1 LHQFAGW
8 DLPVHLLAEDR
19 GGTLVAVLTLPCA
32 DTAERRAQ
40 VQQRLGAMSLRTELA
55 FTA

>member
-1 LHQFAGW
+1 M
-8 DLPVHLLAEDR
+8 HLVAEDR
-19 GGTLVAVLTLPCA
+19 AGTLVAVLTLPCA
-32 DTAERRAQ
+32 DTAERRSQ

>member
-1 LHQFAGW
+1 MQL
-8 DLPVHLLAEDR
+8 VAEDR
-19 GGTLVAVLTLPCA
+19 AGTLVAVLTPPCA
-32 DTAERRAQ
+32 DTADRRSQ